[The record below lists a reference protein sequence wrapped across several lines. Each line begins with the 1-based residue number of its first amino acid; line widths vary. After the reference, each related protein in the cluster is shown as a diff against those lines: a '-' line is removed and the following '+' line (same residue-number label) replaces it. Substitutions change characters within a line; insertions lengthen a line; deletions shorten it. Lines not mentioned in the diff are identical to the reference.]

1 MFVMLAKKSEAA
13 MQLKDMRFMKSKAT
27 VELPKQD
34 REQQVQES
42 KRKKASGLTMF
53 HLNGYVKVSSATLAQ
68 PSA

>member
-53 HLNGYVKVSSATLAQ
+53 HLPCALAQ
-68 PSA
+68 I